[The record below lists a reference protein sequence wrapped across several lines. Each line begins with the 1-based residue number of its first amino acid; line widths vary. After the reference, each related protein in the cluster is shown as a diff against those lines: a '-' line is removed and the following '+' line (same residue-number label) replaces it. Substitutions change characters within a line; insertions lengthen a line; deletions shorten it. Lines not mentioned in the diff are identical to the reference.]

1 MDCQQ
6 IAKTVG
12 WLGETWGFWIQTG
25 AFLISALAGVAVI
38 YYNGKQGRTKA
49 LIDLIIQQ
57 KTDHKLLEATQQVFV
72 LHRNNMQFSRYVPSN
87 LTDPDEI
94 ATREAIIMVLNNH
107 EFIALGIRQ
116 GAFDEKIYKRMQ
128 CSNVLKVWDAARG
141 FVNEVRQMEKK
152 DTFFQELEMLA
163 ERWKKKPVKPNR

>member
-1 MDCQQ
+1 MNCQQ

-25 AFLISALAGVAVI
+25 AFLISAIAGVAVI

-57 KTDHKLLEATQQVFV
+57 KTDHKLLEATALVFH
-72 LHRNNMQFSRYVPSN
+72 LHRQNTQFSRYV
-87 LTDPDEI
+87 TPDLRPEEK

-116 GAFDEKIYKRMQ
+116 GAFDERIYKRMQ

-141 FVNEVRQMEKK
+141 FVHEVRRMEQK
-152 DTFFQELEMLA
+152 DTFFQELEKLA
-163 ERWKKKPVKPNR
+163 ERWKKSPIKPNK